1 MQIFSIPADELA
13 THLYCDRAITDS
25 SFSNWLLVEVNCSGL
40 CLIHYRH
47 I

>member
-25 SFSNWLLVEVNCSGL
+25 SFSNQLLVQVNCSGL
-40 CLIHYRH
+40 HEIYY
-47 I
+47 